1 MTRELIMSNDEHHRR
16 ISWPATHLDSRP
28 IEPFNFRYE
37 IYCIWAEVIRLDN
50 GAKVVEMSR
59 FGLWKADTEYYD
71 LLQVLLAAQDE

>member
-1 MTRELIMSNDEHHRR
+1 MSNDEHHRR

-59 FGLWKADTEYYD
+59 FGL
-71 LLQVLLAAQDE
+71 